1 MVITLLVGA
10 TEARAVNR
18 FRVVGRDLPLS
29 SVGNIVEIQADLD
42 QDVYGFSL
50 SFNFDETLLE
60 IESIN
65 LGEDVARLEPEYNAG
80 IIDNDAGTA
89 SWGVVFALSAE
100 SIDVKLDAG
109 ASRRVVE
116 LVVNVLA
123 TDEESTV
130 IDLIDVGGN
139 PGRRNVMTDVD
150 GNSVSPDPTLSDGTI
165 NLTEVGPVIEGV
177 FPTSGTAGTQLL
189 VSGRNFD
196 QAGLVVRLCD
206 QEVADPELLGGVG
219 STIRFPAPPC
229 GTAGVSVLEICT
241 DFGCAQS
248 VFVYEQID
256 PGTPFIR
263 GNANN
268 DATVDLSDAVFSI
281 TATPPTITVTSPNGS
296 ESWVEGSTQQITWN
310 STGTVGD
317 VRIEY
322 STNNGGSWSDIIP
335 STSND
340 GFHDWTVPSTPSTQ
354 CLIRISEAS
363 DGNPVDLS
371 DAVFSITATPQTIT
385 VTSPNGGESWV
396 EGSSQQITWN
406 STGTVGDFKIEYS
419 TNNGASWS
427 NVVASTANDGSHD
440 WAVPSI
446 PSTQCLIRISDY

>member
-1 MVITLLVGA
+1 MERLSSLRWIAALFVMVITLLVGA

-268 DATVDLSDAVFSI
+268 DATVDLSDAVQIFGVLFLGLATRAPCDDALDVNDSGDIDI
-281 TATPPTITVTSPNGS
+281 TDGIYLLGGLFQGGPPPPAPFPNPGLDPTEDS
-296 ESWVEGSTQQITWN
+296 LPECTE
-310 STGTVGD
+310 
-317 VRIEY
+317 
-322 STNNGGSWSDIIP
+322 
-335 STSND
+335 
-340 GFHDWTVPSTPSTQ
+340 
-354 CLIRISEAS
+354 
-363 DGNPVDLS
+363 
-371 DAVFSITATPQTIT
+371 
-385 VTSPNGGESWV
+385 
-396 EGSSQQITWN
+396 
-406 STGTVGDFKIEYS
+406 
-419 TNNGASWS
+419 
-427 NVVASTANDGSHD
+427 
-440 WAVPSI
+440 
-446 PSTQCLIRISDY
+446 